1 MTTSRDQVLELVA
14 TGKISAAEGDGLLK
28 AMAAPRAGFGRT
40 LWNPFERLSLGISL
54 ALGLA
59 GVLAALG
66 LSYFGIR
73 FDGAF
78 DVHAMSTPVSLSAAL
93 IEQAV
98 VWPGVALFFWLGAL
112 TLARAA
118 RAIDFLA
125 AVAVA
130 RLALLPVGVAAAV
143 FALLL
148 PQDGATP
155 SGAQMLPLILLIA
168 LTLPALALFFVWLYR
183 GFRHASGLRG
193 VQCGVAFGMLIVLA
207 EVLSKV
213 ALNYLP

>member
-1 MTTSRDQVLELVA
+1 MTTSRDKVLELVA
-14 TGKISAAEGDGLLK
+14 AGKISAAEGDGLLK
-28 AMAAPRAGFGRT
+28 AMAAPRAGFWRT
-40 LWNPFERLSLGISL
+40 PWNPFERLSLSVSL

-66 LSYFGIR
+66 LSRFGIR

-78 DVHAMSTPVSLSAAL
+78 DVHSLSTPVSLGAAL
-93 IEQAV
+93 IDQAV
-98 VWPGVALFFWLGAL
+98 VWPGVALFFWLGAF
-112 TLARAA
+112 TLARSA

-130 RLALLPVGVAAAV
+130 RLALLPVGIAAAI
-143 FALLL
+143 FAPLL
-148 PQDGATP
+148 PQDGSAP
-155 SGAQMLPLILLIA
+155 SGAQMLPLILLVAI
-168 LTLPALALFFVWLYR
+168 TLPALALFFVWLFR

-193 VQCGVAFGMLIVLA
+193 VQCGVAFGVLIVLA
-207 EVLSKV
+207 EVLSSV